1 MATAR
6 DLVNSLLSQGLTKSG
21 IARRLGIN
29 SSTISQITAG
39 KKPAKNLIEPLTAIV
54 EQRASIPERQIRQT
68 KTGERAR
75 VRQSKKS
82 AATVRKTKAD
92 SSGRLKIAEETRSA
106 SVAVRRL
113 EKIAMAGG
121 RVALVLT
128 FDDGGTK
135 RIFDRGGEYAQRLV
149 ADWRSSGQRFFDWL
163 SELAESQL
171 SRQGYGIIAE
181 SVVVG
186 VAFVANYGE
195 AAVLK

>member
-1 MATAR
+1 MATALE
-6 DLVNSLLSQGLTKSG
+6 LVNSLLSQGLTKSA

-75 VRQSKKS
+75 VRQSEKTS
-82 AATVRKTKAD
+82 AAVRKSKTD
-92 SSGRLKIAEETRSA
+92 SAGRLKIADETRSA

-113 EKIAMAGG
+113 EKIAMSGG
-121 RVALVLT
+121 RVAMVLR
-128 FDDGGTK
+128 FDDGGTQ

-149 ADWRSSGQRFFDWL
+149 SDWRNSGQRFFDWL

-171 SRQGYGIIAE
+171 SRQGYGRIVE
-181 SVVVG
+181 PVVVG

>member
-1 MATAR
+1 MTTALE
-6 DLVNSLLSQGLTKSG
+6 LVNSLLSQGLTKSA

-39 KKPAKNLIEPLTAIV
+39 KKPAKNLIEPLRAIA
-54 EQRASIPERQIRQT
+54 EQRAKIPERQVRQT

-75 VRQSKKS
+75 VRQSKVARRS
-82 AATVRKTKAD
+82 KTD

-121 RVALVLT
+121 RVAMVLT
-128 FDDGGTK
+128 FDDGGTQ

-149 ADWRSSGQRFFDWL
+149 SDWRGSGQRFFDWL

-171 SRQGYGIIAE
+171 SRQGYGQIVE
-181 SVVVG
+181 PVVVG